1 MKLSNTCLATKS
13 FWIVIPILI
22 TSCFS
27 LFVGLDQQVN
37 ANTQELAFRENIVEV
52 QVPQIVK
59 SVAINHDNILIICEN
74 LKVDCI
80 RG

>member
-1 MKLSNTCLATKS
+1 MQKS
-13 FWIVIPILI
+13 FWIVMPILI
-22 TSCFS
+22 TGTIS
-27 LFVGLDQQVN
+27 LFVGLDTQVS

-74 LKVDCI
+74 LKVNCI